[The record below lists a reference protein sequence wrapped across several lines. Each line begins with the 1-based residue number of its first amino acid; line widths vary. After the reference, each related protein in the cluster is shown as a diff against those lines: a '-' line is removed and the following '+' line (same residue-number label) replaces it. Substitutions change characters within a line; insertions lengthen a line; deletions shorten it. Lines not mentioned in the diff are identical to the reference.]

1 MKHILIIIL
10 FFNGMLLAAQ
20 EDKPISL
27 EEVVSAALENSRT
40 LKIMEEEVKMVKADY
55 QQSQAV
61 FLPNITASYTGYT
74 TTNPLMAFGSKLNQE
89 IISAT
94 DFAPEL
100 LNDPN
105 RTNNFATK
113 IEIQQPLINL
123 DGIYQ
128 RKAAKA
134 SYSAVQQQMSRSKDY
149 VALEVQKVY
158 MQLQLSIKTVEV
170 IEKVKLAVLE
180 NLEIAKNSY
189 KQGLLQR
196 SDVLA
201 IEVRVTEVENQLQ
214 YANSNVKNISNNL
227 SVLINDETFRILK
240 PTDSL
245 SIMVSSSIALK
256 LPETRSDI
264 QAMNYTSKAYEK
276 MYQSEKLNFLPRLN
290 AFGSYELYDDTFFE
304 ADASGYLI
312 GAQLSWNLFEG
323 SSRFGKIAKSRATL
337 AKSKN
342 ELDQY
347 KMESQMEMNKAI
359 RMVENAQNNLKLTE
373 LAMDQ
378 SRESLR
384 IRTNRYKEGLEK
396 TVDLLL
402 AESQY
407 AQKQLDYYSAIF
419 QWNYAQLYVQFLS
432 K

>member
-1 MKHILIIIL
+1 MKYILIIL
-10 FFNGMLLAAQ
+10 FLNGMLLSAQ
-20 EDKPISL
+20 VERPISM
-27 EEVVSAALENSRT
+27 EEVVSASLENSRS
-40 LKIMEEEVKMVKADY
+40 LKIMEELVNMAKADY

-89 IISAT
+89 MISAA
-94 DFAPEL
+94 DFDPNR
-100 LNDPN
+100 LNDPDQV
-105 RTNNFATK
+105 NNFATK

-134 SYSAVQQQMSRSKDY
+134 SYSAVQQQMLRSKDY
-149 VALEVQKVY
+149 LSLEVQKLY
-158 MQLQLSIKTVEV
+158 MQLQLAIKTVEV
-170 IEKVKLAVLE
+170 IEKVKLTVLE
-180 NLEIAKNSY
+180 NLEMTKNSY

-201 IEVRVTEVENQLQ
+201 VEVRVTEIENQLQ
-214 YANSNVKNISNNL
+214 YAKSHIKNTSDHL
-227 SVLINDETFRILK
+227 SVWIGDESFHVLK

-245 SIMVSSSIALK
+245 HIMVASNLAK
-256 LPETRSDI
+256 ELPENRSDI
-264 QAMNYTSKAYEK
+264 EAMHYVSQAYERL
-276 MYQSEKLNFLPRLN
+276 YQSEKLNFLPRLN
-290 AFGSYELYDDTFFE
+290 AFGSYELYDDTFFQ
-304 ADASGYLI
+304 ADASGYLV

-323 SSRFGKIAKSRATL
+323 SARFGKVAKSRATL

-342 ELDQY
+342 EFDQY
-347 KMESQMEMNKAI
+347 KMESQVELNKAF
-359 RMVENAQNNLKLTE
+359 RMAEDAQNNLKLTQ
-373 LAMDQ
+373 LAVDQ
-378 SRESLR
+378 SKESLR
-384 IRTNRYKEGLEK
+384 IRTHRYKEGLEK

-419 QWNYAQLYVQFLS
+419 QWNYALLYVQFLS

>member
-1 MKHILIIIL
+1 MKYILIIIL
-10 FFNGMLLAAQ
+10 FIIGMQLSAQ
-20 EDKPISL
+20 EERPISM
-27 EEVVSAALENSRT
+27 EEVVSASLENSRS
-40 LKIMEEEVKMVKADY
+40 LKIIGEQVNMAKADY

-89 IISAT
+89 MISAA
-94 DFAPEL
+94 DFDPNL
-100 LNDPN
+100 LNDPDQ
-105 RTNNFATK
+105 TNNFATK

-134 SYSAVQQQMSRSKDY
+134 SYSAVQQQMLRSKDY
-149 VALEVQKVY
+149 LSLEVQKVY
-158 MQLQLSIKTVEV
+158 MQLQLAIKTVEV
-170 IEKVKLAVLE
+170 IEKVKLTILE

-201 IEVRVTEVENQLQ
+201 VEVRVTEIENQLQ
-214 YANSNVKNISNNL
+214 YAKSHIKNTSDHL
-227 SVLINDETFRILK
+227 SVWIGDETFHVLK

-245 SIMVSSSIALK
+245 TIMVSSNLANE
-256 LPETRSDI
+256 LPENRSDI
-264 QAMNYTSKAYEK
+264 EAMNYASMAYERL
-276 MYQSEKLNFLPRLN
+276 YQSEKLNFLPRLN
-290 AFGSYELYDDTFFE
+290 AFGSYELYDDTFFQ
-304 ADASGYLI
+304 ADASGYLV

-323 SSRFGKIAKSRATL
+323 SARFGKIAKSRATL

-347 KMESQMEMNKAI
+347 KMESQVELNKAF
-359 RMVENAQNNLKLTE
+359 RMAEDAGNNLKLTQ

-378 SRESLR
+378 SEESLR
-384 IRTNRYKEGLEK
+384 IRTHRYKEGLEK